1 VEVIMKK
8 KYINLHVLTDFGLS
22 LENEVNESAYT
33 SVIKIKSFIKSL
45 KEFNVLIN
53 PFNPKSIILNNNYK
67 MIVLTIKENNLSW
80 KDFDIYLL
88 KTEYKKGYFYNEL

>member
-1 VEVIMKK
+1 MKK

-22 LENEVNESAYT
+22 LENEINESAYT

-45 KEFNVLIN
+45 KGFNVLIN

-88 KTEYKKGYFYNEL
+88 KTGSKKGLSYDEL

>member
-1 VEVIMKK
+1 MKK

-45 KEFNVLIN
+45 KGFNVLIN
-53 PFNPKSIILNNNYK
+53 PFNPKSIILNKNYK

-88 KTEYKKGYFYNEL
+88 KTGSKKGLSYDES

>member
-1 VEVIMKK
+1 MKK

-45 KEFNVLIN
+45 KGFNVLIN
-53 PFNPKSIILNNNYK
+53 PFNPKSIILNKNYK

-88 KTEYKKGYFYNEL
+88 KTGSKKGLFYDES

>member
-1 VEVIMKK
+1 MEVIMKQ
-8 KYINLHVLTDFGLS
+8 KYVNLHVLTDFGLS

-33 SVIKIKSFIKSL
+33 SVIKIKNFIRSL
-45 KEFNVLIN
+45 KGFNALIN
-53 PFNPKSIILNNNYK
+53 PLNPKSIILNNKYK

-88 KTEYKKGYFYNEL
+88 KTNHKKGYFYNEL

>member
-1 VEVIMKK
+1 MKK

-22 LENEVNESAYT
+22 LENEINESAYT

-45 KEFNVLIN
+45 KGFNVLIN
-53 PFNPKSIILNNNYK
+53 PFNPKSIILNKNYK

-88 KTEYKKGYFYNEL
+88 KNGSKKGLSYDES

>member
-1 VEVIMKK
+1 MKK

-45 KEFNVLIN
+45 KGFNVLIN
-53 PFNPKSIILNNNYK
+53 PFNPKSIILNKNYK

-88 KTEYKKGYFYNEL
+88 KTGSKKGLSYDEL

>member
-1 VEVIMKK
+1 MKK

-22 LENEVNESAYT
+22 LENEINESAYT

-45 KEFNVLIN
+45 KGFNVLIN
-53 PFNPKSIILNNNYK
+53 PFNPKSIILNKNYK

-88 KTEYKKGYFYNEL
+88 KTGSKKGLSYDES

>member
-1 VEVIMKK
+1 MKK

-22 LENEVNESAYT
+22 LENEINESAYT
-33 SVIKIKSFIKSL
+33 SVIKIKNFIKSL
-45 KEFNVLIN
+45 KGFNVLIN
-53 PFNPKSIILNNNYK
+53 PFNPKSIILNKNYK

-88 KTEYKKGYFYNEL
+88 KTGSKKGLSYDEL

>member
-1 VEVIMKK
+1 MKK

-33 SVIKIKSFIKSL
+33 SVTKIKSFIKSL
-45 KEFNVLIN
+45 KGFNVLIN

-88 KTEYKKGYFYNEL
+88 KTGSKKGLSYDES

>member
-1 VEVIMKK
+1 MKK

-45 KEFNVLIN
+45 KGFNVLIN

-88 KTEYKKGYFYNEL
+88 KTGSKKGLSYDEL